1 MTDIRAL
8 AARTA
13 GAKEATIAIASV
25 CCTQDEKVTLDIGQ
39 VDVVVG
45 KPIGGEKESKSIP
58 ASFPLT
64 IPGESCW
71 RQERIQYP
79 VFSPP
84 VLVKNMAGGIPNI
97 NIGRVAEFLFE
108 DELQ

>member
-25 CCTQDEKVTLDIGQ
+25 CCTQDEKVSLDIGQ

-45 KPIGGEKESKSIP
+45 KPIDSEKRIKIYPGVIP
-58 ASFPLT
+58 TDHPPAEF
-64 IPGESCW
+64 W
-71 RQERIQYP
+71 RQERIKYP

-84 VLVKNMAGGIPNI
+84 VLVKTMAGGIPNI
-97 NIGRVAEFLFE
+97 NLGRAADFLLE
-108 DELQ
+108 DVLQ